1 MLILFTAFHTL
12 HIFYLGLTDFQNF
25 PEPAA
30 FFQDFVVVENAVI
43 KFSQGKY
50 VIWHTRMADDLG
62 KKQIEYGS
70 LNAYALTT
78 AWR

>member
-1 MLILFTAFHTL
+1 MLYPSQH
-12 HIFYLGLTDFQNF
+12 G
-25 PEPAA
+25 
-30 FFQDFVVVENAVI
+30 FVNGQV
-43 KFSQGKY
+43 KFCPGKY
-50 VIWHTRMADDLG
+50 IMWHTCTWPADDLG